1 MSSKHKAPETE
12 STDAAA
18 PAATDA
24 SADGELQEIRQE
36 NAALKER
43 LLRTIAD
50 MENLRKRTE
59 RERSDTARYAIS
71 NFARDVLAVEDNLDR
86 ALQAVESDKGSP
98 EDKLKNLIEGM
109 QMTRRDLLNTL
120 ERHGIKRLL
129 PEGER
134 FDPNLH
140 QAMFEVEDASVPHGQ
155 VVNVVQA
162 GFSIGERVLRPAM
175 VGVSKGG
182 PREAPAAR
190 DDAGQTATESTKEA
204 GSMGGKVDRQ
214 A

>member
-1 MSSKHKAPETE
+1 MSRKHKAPEAE
-12 STDAAA
+12 STAETPPEAADA
-18 PAATDA
+18 PAA
-24 SADGELQEIRQE
+24 GELHEIRQE

-59 RERSDTARYAIS
+59 RERSDTAKYAIS

-86 ALQAVESDKGSP
+86 ALQAAENDSGSP
-98 EDKLKNLIEGM
+98 GDKLKNLTEGM
-109 QMTRRDLLNTL
+109 RMTRRDLLNTL
-120 ERHGIKRLL
+120 ERHGIKRLH
-129 PEGER
+129 PQGER

-140 QAMFEVEDASVPHGQ
+140 QAMFEVEDDGVPHGQ

-162 GFSIGERVLRPAM
+162 GFSIGDRVLRPAM

-182 PREAPAAR
+182 PKEPPAAR
-190 DDAGQTATESTKEA
+190 DDTVQTASQSKKA
-204 GSMGGKVDRQ
+204 ADPMGGKVDRQ